1 MFRNFEKASSKDK
14 LLSQELGP
22 KPKTLYTI
30 DLSQE
35 EISQLKGHLSCK
47 LWEPYTVD
55 YALFAYRGD
64 RVNVVA
70 YKSGKVVI
78 QGKKTED
85 FVRYVIEGEITKTP
99 QLGYDAIL
107 HPEWFEAHA
116 GLDES
121 GKGDLFGPVVS
132 ACVIAEG
139 EMVQSWLDAGL
150 KDSKK
155 ITSDAAIL
163 KLASLIQGT
172 QGVVIGISF
181 ASMEKYNE
189 LYKKFNSN
197 MNKLLAWLHAKA
209 LAEALGK
216 KRVPWALLDQFSKQ
230 PLVQNYFKDDPV
242 DLRMQTKAESD
253 PVVAAA
259 SVIAR
264 ATYVQQMQ
272 KLSKAFGEKLA
283 KGVSAKVKEQAKA
296 IVEKQGP
303 AALGQYAKLHFRT
316 AYEVLGLPFP
326 EKEYYPYPH

>member
-1 MFRNFEKASSKDK
+1 MLNHFQKGSAQDK
-14 LLSQELGP
+14 LLSSELGP

-30 DLSQE
+30 ELSEQ
-35 EISQLKGHLSCK
+35 EISQLKTYLEK
-47 LWEPYTVD
+47 NTWEPYTVEHAA
-55 YALFAYRGD
+55 YAYKGD

-85 FVRYVIEGEITKTP
+85 FVRYVIEGEITKMP
-99 QLGYDAIL
+99 QLGYEAIL
-107 HPEWFEAHA
+107 NPEWFEAHA

-132 ACVIAEG
+132 ACVIADG
-139 EMVQSWLDAGL
+139 PMVQSWLDAGL

-163 KLASLIQGT
+163 KLEKIIRST
-172 QGVVIGISF
+172 NGVVIGLSF
-181 ASMEKYNE
+181 ASMPKYNE

-209 LAEALGK
+209 LEEALRK

-230 PLVQNYFKDDPV
+230 PLVQKYFKDDPI
-242 DLRMQTKAESD
+242 DLRMRTKAESD

-259 SVIAR
+259 SIIAR
-264 ATYVQQMQ
+264 ATYIHQMQ
-272 KLSKAFGEKLA
+272 KLSQNFGEKLS
-283 KGVSAKVKEQAKA
+283 KGVNAKVKEQAKA
-296 IVEKQGP
+296 IVQKWGAE
-303 AALGQYAKLHFRT
+303 ALGNYAKLHFRT
-316 AYEVLGLPFP
+316 SYEILGLPVP
-326 EKEYYPYPH
+326 EKANMPY

>member
-14 LLSQELGP
+14 LLYQDLGP
-22 KPKTLYTI
+22 KPKTLYTLE
-30 DLSQE
+30 LSQE
-35 EISQLKGHLSCK
+35 ELSALKAYLSHK
-47 LWEPYTVD
+47 LWEPYTVEH
-55 YALFAYRGD
+55 ALFAYRGD

-85 FVRYVIEGEITKTP
+85 FVRYIIEGEITKTP

-121 GKGDLFGPVVS
+121 GKGDLFGPVVA

-139 EMVQSWLDAGL
+139 DMVQSWLDAGL

-163 KLASLIQGT
+163 KLANLIQGT
-172 QGVVIGISF
+172 KGVVIGISF

-189 LYKKFNSN
+189 LYKKFSSN

-216 KRVPWALLDQFSKQ
+216 KRVPWALLDQFSKE
-230 PLVQNYFKDDPV
+230 PLVQKYFKDDPI

-259 SVIAR
+259 SIIAR
-264 ATYVQQMQ
+264 ATYVQHMQ
-272 KLSKAFGEKLA
+272 KLSKTFGEKLA

-296 IVEKQGP
+296 IVEKEGP

-316 AYEVLGLPFP
+316 AYEVLGLPVP
-326 EKEYYPYPH
+326 EKTYYSY

>member
-14 LLSQELGP
+14 LLSEELGP

-30 DLSQE
+30 TLSQE
-35 EISQLKGHLSCK
+35 EISALKNYLSQN
-47 LWEPYTVD
+47 LWEPYTVEH
-55 YALFAYRGD
+55 ALFAYRGD

-85 FVRYVIEGEITKTP
+85 FVRYVIEGEITKMP

-139 EMVQSWLDAGL
+139 PMVQSWLDAGL

-163 KLASLIQGT
+163 KLEKMIRST
-172 QGVVIGISF
+172 PGVVIGLSF

-189 LYKKFNSN
+189 LYRKFSSN
-197 MNKLLAWLHAKA
+197 MNKLLAWFHAKA
-209 LAEALGK
+209 LGEALGK
-216 KRVPWALLDQFSKQ
+216 KRVPWALLDQFSKE
-230 PLVQNYFKDDPV
+230 PLVQKYFKDDPI
-242 DLRMQTKAESD
+242 DLRMQTKAEAD

-264 ATYVQQMQ
+264 AAYIQQMH

-283 KGVSAKVKEQAKA
+283 KGVSAKVKDQAKA
-296 IVEKQGP
+296 IIAKEGP
-303 AALGQYAKLHFRT
+303 AALGQYAKMHFRT
-316 AYEVLGLPFP
+316 AYEVLGLPVP
-326 EKEYYPYPH
+326 EKTYFPYER

>member
-1 MFRNFEKASSKDK
+1 MFNHFQKGSAQDK
-14 LLSQELGP
+14 LVSSELGP

-30 DLSQE
+30 ELSEQ
-35 EISQLKGHLSCK
+35 EISQLKTYLEK
-47 LWEPYTVD
+47 NIWEPYTVEHAA
-55 YALFAYRGD
+55 YAYKGD

-85 FVRYVIEGEITKTP
+85 FVRYVIEGEITKMP
-99 QLGYDAIL
+99 QLGYEAIL
-107 HPEWFEAHA
+107 NPEWFEAHA

-132 ACVIAEG
+132 ACVIADG
-139 EMVQSWLDAGL
+139 PMVQSWLDAGL

-163 KLASLIQGT
+163 KLEKIIRST
-172 QGVVIGISF
+172 NGVVIGLSF
-181 ASMEKYNE
+181 ASMPKYNE
-189 LYKKFNSN
+189 LYKKFSSN

-209 LAEALGK
+209 LEEALRK

-230 PLVQNYFKDDPV
+230 PLVQKYFKDDPI
-242 DLRMQTKAESD
+242 DLRMRTKAESD

-264 ATYVQQMQ
+264 ATYIHQMQ
-272 KLSKAFGEKLA
+272 KLSQSFGEKLS
-283 KGVSAKVKEQAKA
+283 KGVNAKVKEQAKA
-296 IVEKQGP
+296 IVQKWGP
-303 AALGQYAKLHFRT
+303 EVLGNYAKLHFRT
-316 AYEVLGLPFP
+316 SYEILGLPVP
-326 EKEYYPYPH
+326 EKAKMPY

>member
-1 MFRNFEKASSKDK
+1 MFNHFQKGSAQDK
-14 LLSQELGP
+14 LVSSELGP

-30 DLSQE
+30 ELSEQ
-35 EISQLKGHLSCK
+35 EISQLKTYLEK
-47 LWEPYTVD
+47 NTWEPYTVEH
-55 YALFAYRGD
+55 ATCAYKGD

-85 FVRYVIEGEITKTP
+85 FVRYVIEGEITKMP
-99 QLGYDAIL
+99 QLGYEAIL
-107 HPEWFEAHA
+107 NPEWFEAHA

-132 ACVIAEG
+132 ACVIADG
-139 EMVQSWLDAGL
+139 PMVQSWMDAGL

-163 KLASLIQGT
+163 KLEKIIRST
-172 QGVVIGISF
+172 HGVVIGLSF
-181 ASMEKYNE
+181 ASMPKYNE
-189 LYKKFNSN
+189 LYTKFSSN

-209 LAEALGK
+209 LEEALRK

-230 PLVQNYFKDDPV
+230 PLVQKYFKDDPI
-242 DLRMQTKAESD
+242 DLRMRTKAESD

-264 ATYVQQMQ
+264 ATYIHQMQ
-272 KLSKAFGEKLA
+272 KLSQSFGEKLS
-283 KGVSAKVKEQAKA
+283 KGVNAKVKEQAKA
-296 IVEKQGP
+296 IVQKWGAE
-303 AALGQYAKLHFRT
+303 ALGNYAKLHFRT
-316 AYEVLGLPFP
+316 SYEILGLPVP
-326 EKEYYPYPH
+326 EKANTPY

>member
-1 MFRNFEKASSKDK
+1 MLHHFQKGSAQNKGLSSD
-14 LLSQELGP
+14 LGP

-30 DLSQE
+30 ELSQQ
-35 EISQLKGHLSCK
+35 EISQLKTYLHQNT
-47 LWEPYTVD
+47 WEPYAVD
-55 YALFAYRGD
+55 HAAYAYKGD

-85 FVRYVIEGEITKTP
+85 FVRYVIEGEITKMP
-99 QLGYDAIL
+99 QLGYEAIL
-107 HPEWFEAHA
+107 NPEWFEAHA

-139 EMVQSWLDAGL
+139 PMVQAWLDAGL

-163 KLASLIQGT
+163 KLETLIRST
-172 QGVVIGISF
+172 QGVVIGLSF
-181 ASMEKYNE
+181 ASMAKYNE
-189 LYKKFNSN
+189 LYKKFSSN

-209 LAEALGK
+209 LQEALRK

-230 PLVQNYFKDDPV
+230 PLVQQYFKDDPI
-242 DLRMQTKAESD
+242 DLRMRTKAESD

-264 ATYVQQMQ
+264 AAYIHQMQ
-272 KLSKAFGEKLA
+272 KLSQSFGEKLS
-283 KGVSAKVKEQAKA
+283 KGVNAKVKTQAKA
-296 IVEKQGP
+296 IVERYGP
-303 AALGQYAKLHFRT
+303 EALGNYAKLHFST
-316 AYEVLGLPFP
+316 SYEILGLPIP
-326 EKEYYPYPH
+326 EKTKFFH